1 MKPIKAKKD
10 FTLNGVE
17 YFVGDEVET
26 DNISDIIRLNE
37 KGFIIPLSRKEISLI
52 KKELDRKGEIL

>member
-10 FTLNGVE
+10 FTLNGIE
-17 YFVGDEVET
+17 YFVDDIVEV

-37 KGFIIPLSRKEISLI
+37 KGFIIPLSRKEINLI
-52 KKELDRKGEIL
+52 QKELNGKGEIL